1 MTPCVQDDDE
11 PDSGTMIH
19 APANDRTLV
28 PTQDFDNGTMILSRT
43 SEVTMFEQCTGKLVP
58 HGRSGRQMSD
68 YEGLTDEKEAYSTD
82 SREDANSTIF
92 RN

>member
-1 MTPCVQDDDE
+1 
-11 PDSGTMIH
+11 
-19 APANDRTLV
+19 
-28 PTQDFDNGTMILSRT
+28 
-43 SEVTMFEQCTGKLVP
+43 MFEQCTGKLVP

-82 SREDANSTIF
+82 SREGANSTIF

>member
-1 MTPCVQDDDE
+1 
-11 PDSGTMIH
+11 
-19 APANDRTLV
+19 
-28 PTQDFDNGTMILSRT
+28 MILSRT

-92 RN
+92 RNWVNIYYFIKLLTFFMNRTPNAWQPAE